1 MQVSLKKITVEPG
14 KEINLLLQHQAKL
27 TEFVKRVKSS
37 VTTDLYQHLYP
48 HGSQPGIIYGPSK
61 IHKPLVNGFPKLR
74 PILSAINTGTDKWA
88 KCFVPLL
95 KPFTFNNYTGKD
107 SFDFAKDITQQS
119 FKLFMA
125 SFDVDSFFT
134 NVPLDET
141 IEICVNQLSKSSQT
155 VSGLNKQQVLEVFS
169 LTTKEN
175 IILFDHKSYSQI
187 DGVAMGS
194 LLGPTLANIGIKFL
208 SQKLFLF

>member
-1 MQVSLKKITVEPG
+1 M
-14 KEINLLLQHQAKL
+14 
-27 TEFVKRVKSS
+27 
-37 VTTDLYQHLYP
+37 
-48 HGSQPGIIYGPSK
+48 YGLSK
-61 IHKPLVNGFPKLR
+61 IHKLLVNGFPKLR
-74 PILSAINTGTDKWA
+74 PILLAINTGTYKWA
-88 KCFVPLL
+88 KVFVPLL
-95 KPFTFNNYTGKD
+95 KPFTSNNYTVKD

-119 FKLFMA
+119 SKLFMA
-125 SFDVDSFFT
+125 SFDVDSLFT
-134 NVPLDET
+134 NVPLNET

-175 IILFDHKSYSQI
+175 IILFDHKSHNQI

-194 LLGPTLANIGIKFL
+194 LLGPTLANIVIKFP